1 MRHMTNVS
9 TDGFELK
16 YSMTIVNSTEEEGAQ
31 CYGVHVAKYEGGNVI
46 AQQDSG
52 AISYN
57 SQKVEDV
64 IATLARNTVT
74 PMVLCE
80 ILDEM
85 DIW

>member
-1 MRHMTNVS
+1 
-9 TDGFELK
+9 
-16 YSMTIVNSTEEEGAQ
+16 
-31 CYGVHVAKYEGGNVI
+31 VHVAKYEGGNVI